1 MRKRRG
7 EMQGLKSPLFPL
19 RANPLPLRLSSGVL
33 ALALAAAFA
42 VWLAGEQ
49 PAQVRRAAA
58 LQGEFWYALSM
69 DGAQVGYLS
78 TKAWRDLR
86 GYWRFDS
93 LMHFSLDRNPP
104 VSISESLA
112 FRPLPPYRL
121 AAAEHWS
128 RQLGAPTQGVVVQ
141 AGDDGAVVH
150 FHRAHP
156 IPEAGE
162 PAAPQGGGALAPEW
176 SFTLG
181 DHLAIESWLARER
194 PAAGA
199 RRAAKR
205 LDFEA
210 GRLVSKVFKVV
221 EKNAL
226 GYRLASAAPLGATEI
241 QLDEDFAPVE
251 FSMAGLFKLRRSTKA
266 EALRIRTPLHLT
278 EHSIPLDRSLPNH
291 TALSRLQLAAGDEH
305 NLRKVWPQARRGIGG
320 WRLELSANPVSE
332 AGAPALATGET
343 LAYPTAH
350 PAVRR
355 LARRAVQGAPDS
367 EAERLAALV
376 AFVHDYV
383 EYRPQALP
391 SGVLE
396 TIAARSGDCTEFAD
410 LLTTLARALGW
421 PARTVIGLAYAE
433 REGPAL
439 AFHAWSEVAL
449 SGVWR
454 AVDPTWNQVRV
465 DATHIPLPGDQAAL
479 LRMLHGPQGLR
490 FRVQAMHY
498 FGES

>member
-1 MRKRRG
+1 
-7 EMQGLKSPLFPL
+7 MQGLKSPLFPL

-49 PAQVRRAAA
+49 PAEARRAAA

-194 PAAGA
+194 PAGGA

-241 QLDEDFAPVE
+241 QLGEDFAPVE

-278 EHSIPLDRSLPNH
+278 YTAFPWTETCPTILRSAACSWPPA
-291 TALSRLQLAAGDEH
+291 TSTTCARFGPKRGGASAAGA
-305 NLRKVWPQARRGIGG
+305 WSCPQTPFPR
-320 WRLELSANPVSE
+320 
-332 AGAPALATGET
+332 
-343 LAYPTAH
+343 
-350 PAVRR
+350 
-355 LARRAVQGAPDS
+355 
-367 EAERLAALV
+367 
-376 AFVHDYV
+376 
-383 EYRPQALP
+383 QAL
-391 SGVLE
+391 
-396 TIAARSGDCTEFAD
+396 R
-410 LLTTLARALGW
+410 R
-421 PARTVIGLAYAE
+421 
-433 REGPAL
+433 
-439 AFHAWSEVAL
+439 
-449 SGVWR
+449 
-454 AVDPTWNQVRV
+454 
-465 DATHIPLPGDQAAL
+465 
-479 LRMLHGPQGLR
+479 
-490 FRVQAMHY
+490 
-498 FGES
+498 